1 MAGIYAAK
9 GQDWIR
15 SQVAVVMPVRRQR
28 EGERERGKSRKSRPT
43 FSQVVDLEPRH
54 LLGEDGLGQVEQCRV
69 VDGEVTVVLVQD
81 PHGCPLDAT
90 EQDVC
95 VRALELT
102 SDLSRHLGVRTH
114 LITRYKSTSH
124 ISYRIQNP
132 SCSHTS
138 CYSRG

>member
-54 LLGEDGLGQVEQCRV
+54 LLGEDGLGQVEQSRV
-69 VDGEVTVVLVQD
+69 VYREVAVVLVQD
-81 PHGCPLDAT
+81 PHGRPLDAGEHT
-90 EQDVC
+90 VTVSMARHQHGSEHDTRLNRECLVC
-95 VRALELT
+95 FFGAATQCL
-102 SDLSRHLGVRTH
+102 
-114 LITRYKSTSH
+114 
-124 ISYRIQNP
+124 
-132 SCSHTS
+132 SHTHT
-138 CYSRG
+138 